1 MTSLEIPP
9 LTDDLREE
17 MHALYRHLHSHPELS
32 MQEYATADVLERELQ
47 AAGAETFRCAGTG
60 VVGILRNGGGPTV
73 AFRADIDGLPLREET
88 GVDYA
93 STATGHLPDGTEVP
107 VMHGCGHDTHA
118 AILITV
124 VKLLS
129 RRTDLWGGTLVAIF
143 QPGEE
148 IAAGARAMVADG
160 LWDRAPLPEVVLGQ
174 HVMPQLAGTI
184 NYSIG
189 DAMSLA
195 DSWKVTVNGKGA
207 HASQPQDATDPV
219 LLGAHMITRIQG
231 IVSREIDPRQ
241 AAVITVATFHAGLK
255 ENIIPASAE
264 FTINVRTLNPKV
276 REKALAALE
285 RVIYG
290 EAATSGAPKPT
301 IEEIS
306 SFPRNYNAPK
316 ETAAVV
322 DTLKTV
328 FSDADV
334 VEVPPLMGSE
344 DFGVL
349 GEAAGAPSVFWMFGG
364 HDDATMEGAGEIP
377 VNHSPQFA
385 PVMEPTLSAGVKA
398 ALAAVLHHAATS

>member
-1 MTSLEIPP
+1 
-9 LTDDLREE
+9 
-17 MHALYRHLHSHPELS
+17 
-32 MQEYATADVLERELQ
+32 
-47 AAGAETFRCAGTG
+47 
-60 VVGILRNGGGPTV
+60 
-73 AFRADIDGLPLREET
+73 
-88 GVDYA
+88 
-93 STATGHLPDGTEVP
+93 
-107 VMHGCGHDTHA
+107 
-118 AILITV
+118 
-124 VKLLS
+124 
-129 RRTDLWGGTLVAIF
+129 
-143 QPGEE
+143 
-148 IAAGARAMVADG
+148 
-160 LWDRAPLPEVVLGQ
+160 
-174 HVMPQLAGTI
+174 
-184 NYSIG
+184 
-189 DAMSLA
+189 MSLA

-231 IVSREIDPRQ
+231 IVAREIDPRQ

-276 REKALAALE
+276 RERVLAALE

-322 DTLKTV
+322 DTLKAV

-364 HDDATMEGAGEIP
+364 HDAATMEGAAEIP

-398 ALAAVLHHAATS
+398 ALAAVLLHVAPS